1 VPAAAQGPRVE
12 LDPAALD
19 RLDRR
24 LVRER
29 AARYLSEAQDLLVTV
44 AAHAR
49 NCERD
54 ARLDVRQEAERSR
67 ALLGRR
73 ALLVEDDLPAVASV
87 RPVLEDVDLVLREV
101 AELPAC
107 ARAPELGSIQQRIDE
122 RRLLFKIPLMTQE
135 LVG

>member
-1 VPAAAQGPRVE
+1 
-12 LDPAALD
+12 
-19 RLDRR
+19 
-24 LVRER
+24 
-29 AARYLSEAQDLLVTV
+29 
-44 AAHAR
+44 
-49 NCERD
+49 
-54 ARLDVRQEAERSR
+54 
-67 ALLGRR
+67 
-73 ALLVEDDLPAVASV
+73 VASV